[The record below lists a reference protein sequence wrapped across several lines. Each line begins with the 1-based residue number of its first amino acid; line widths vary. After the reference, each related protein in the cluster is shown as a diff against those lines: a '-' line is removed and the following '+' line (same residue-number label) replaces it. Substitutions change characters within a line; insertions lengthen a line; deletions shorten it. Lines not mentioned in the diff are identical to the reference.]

1 MKNEIEMRLQGSLL
15 SNWCAEKAAQ
25 SENFLYQNSFDSTYR
40 VIRFSTHTVA
50 SLFTLAER
58 QGGYWK
64 NGYSVMYEIR
74 NAADGI
80 SLSCTAS
87 PAGLN
92 QCECARMKKLAE
104 SCGTGLQNG
113 TYRLVKWDLSDGAG
127 NINLAIEKL
136 NQVFD
141 FELSYFETELTAWKE
156 DPARKIRPMPHSQQE
171 LIRNTDLPEILYI
184 EGAQKQILSNQ
195 YERNPRARAR
205 CIAVHGSACAVCGFD
220 FGLVFG
226 EEFSGKI
233 EVHHKK
239 PISEIGGSY
248 VVDPVNDLIPVCPNC
263 HMMLHSKPDGVYS
276 IEELKAM
283 RKGE

>member
-1 MKNEIEMRLQGSLL
+1 MKNEIELRLQGSLL
-15 SNWCAEKAAQ
+15 SDWCAEKAAQ
-25 SENFLYQNSFDSTYR
+25 SESFLYQIGFDSTYR
-40 VIRFSTHTVA
+40 VIRFSTRTVA
-50 SLFTLAER
+50 SLFTLAGK
-58 QGGYWK
+58 QSGHWK
-64 NGYSVMYEIR
+64 NGHSVMYEIR

-92 QCECARMKKLAE
+92 RRECARMKRLAE
-104 SCGTGLQNG
+104 SCDAALQNG

-239 PISEIGGSY
+239 PISEIGGRY
-248 VVDPVNDLIPVCPNC
+248 AVDPVNDLIPVCPNC

>member
-1 MKNEIEMRLQGSLL
+1 MKNEIELRLQGGLL

-25 SENFLYQNSFDSTYR
+25 SERFLYQTGFDSTYR

-50 SLFTLAER
+50 SLFTLAGK
-58 QGGYWK
+58 QSGHWK
-64 NGYSVMYEIR
+64 NGHCVMYEIR

-87 PAGLN
+87 PVGLN
-92 QCECARMKKLAE
+92 QRECARMKKLAE

-113 TYRLVKWDLSDGAG
+113 TYRLVKWDLSDGTG

-156 DPARKIRPMPHSQQE
+156 DPTRKIRSMPHSQQE
-171 LIRNTDLPEILYI
+171 KIRNTDLPETLYI

-195 YERNPRARAR
+195 YERNPRLAHAASPSMALPVRFAALILVLYLERNSLERLRFIIRSRSARSAEVTWSTPSTISSPFVR
-205 CIAVHGSACAVCGFD
+205 IA
-220 FGLVFG
+220 
-226 EEFSGKI
+226 I
-233 EVHHKK
+233 
-239 PISEIGGSY
+239 
-248 VVDPVNDLIPVCPNC
+248 
-263 HMMLHSKPDGVYS
+263 
-276 IEELKAM
+276 
-283 RKGE
+283 